1 MSEMGSR
8 PAEELPSPVPRDAP
22 RLVEVT
28 AGELERRAV
37 QVGTIAGRAVA
48 IFRRVRRQWYQFDTK
63 QAVGDAAETVRREAE
78 ARSREWRKAAE
89 VRSAQLRDRARAGY
103 ERTRVRAEEMGRDYP
118 AQVVLVAAAVG
129 FVLGAGLRVWR
140 SSRAA

>member
-8 PAEELPSPVPRDAP
+8 PAEEFPSRVPRDAP
-22 RLVEVT
+22 LLVEVT
-28 AGELERRAV
+28 GGELKRRAV

-78 ARSREWRKAAE
+78 ARSREWRKTAE
-89 VRSAQLRDRARAGY
+89 VRGTELRDRAR
-103 ERTRVRAEEMGRDYP
+103 
-118 AQVVLVAAAVG
+118 
-129 FVLGAGLRVWR
+129 
-140 SSRAA
+140 